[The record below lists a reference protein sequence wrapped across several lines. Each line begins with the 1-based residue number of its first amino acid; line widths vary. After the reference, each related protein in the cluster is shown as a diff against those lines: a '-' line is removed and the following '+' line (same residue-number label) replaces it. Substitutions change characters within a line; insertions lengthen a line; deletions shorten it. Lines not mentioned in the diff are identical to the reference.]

1 MNSIK
6 GATSFSRASG
16 RAPAG
21 ASFKSSATVVG
32 GEFGT
37 FNPAGSAI
45 FGGTQPSTA
54 PINYRGQDKRVEPT
68 IGQNPNANIEDEYI
82 HNLQQQ
88 IHFMELELKILK
100 EKITEDEKNT
110 GIGSLF
116 KDEKTSHQHI
126 GLLKTKY

>member
-1 MNSIK
+1 MIK
-6 GATSFSRASG
+6 KFHQCPWAFWE
-16 RAPAG
+16 
-21 ASFKSSATVVG
+21 FK
-32 GEFGT
+32 
-37 FNPAGSAI
+37 AI
-45 FGGTQPSTA
+45 NHFIT
-54 PINYRGQDKRVEPT
+54 INYRGQDKRVEPT